1 MSKASDYMD
10 LEYLPERMV
19 MAEPSHLRSDSVR
32 LLIDHWYTRQAE
44 ELPVLR
50 FHHVRSGDELQSVD
64 ELQTRAGSGRKQ
76 NKRVRYEDES
86 SEDEIERLV
95 KEKKAASKTR
105 PARKGITILF
115 ECLLNADIF
124 TVKKAFTVRKGGRGP
139 GPGSSSSNFTPC
151 EKGIPNNASSTIGTR
166 TGDTISTNG
175 TTNRTTNLPNTT
187 SSKPRS
193 RTSGTGTSPMIDPMI
208 DPGTPTSNRGSTR
221 VTGKETVTRIVP
233 FTSSDIPTS
242 VCSSF
247 QPELQAIVDKVENE
261 NQKDKHSLPVLTS
274 ASTSIKSKAGK
285 PLVDIGK
292 YICTSIFLADN

>member
-1 MSKASDYMD
+1 VSKASDYMD

-19 MAEPSHLRSDSVR
+19 MSEPSHLRSDSVR
-32 LLIDHWYTRQAE
+32 LLIDHWYTRQAD

-64 ELQTRAGSGRKQ
+64 ELQSRAGSGRKQ

-95 KEKKAASKTR
+95 KERKAASKTR

-115 ECLLNADIF
+115 ECLSNADIF
-124 TVKKAFTVRKGGRGP
+124 AVKKAFTVRKGGRGP

-151 EKGIPNNASSTIGTR
+151 EKGILNNASSTIGTR
-166 TGDTISTNG
+166 TGDTISS
-175 TTNRTTNLPNTT
+175 NRTTNSPNTMRSKNR
-187 SSKPRS
+187 SS
-193 RTSGTGTSPMIDPMI
+193 TSGTGTGTGTGTGSTIYT
-208 DPGTPTSNRGSTR
+208 GTPTSNRGSTR
-221 VTGKETVTRIVP
+221 VAGKETVTRIVP
-233 FTSSDIPTS
+233 LTPSDIPTS
-242 VCSSF
+242 VCSPF

-261 NQKDKHSLPVLTS
+261 NQKAKHSLPVLTS

-292 YICTSIFLADN
+292 YFCTSIFLADN